1 MHKGFADPAKGSDR
15 AGCRY
20 RLCRLD
26 SLDASVL
33 RDNDKFIAPNLDVC
47 LLALIHRD
55 GKGLSSGRCLRVT
68 ENINSWCDSQSKELV
83 GAYYREP
90 VCNAADLVDR
100 ATLTGAWLT
109 IEPNR
114 CSLCGC

>member
-33 RDNDKFIAPNLDVC
+33 RDNDKFIAPNLDVS
-47 LLALIHRD
+47 LLALVHWD
-55 GKGLSSGRCLRVT
+55 GNGLSTGRCLCVT
-68 ENINSWCDSQSKELV
+68 ENMHSWRDSQSKELV
-83 GAYYREP
+83 GTYYRKP